1 MAEFDGHIRQVGHI
15 TNQLLD
21 EFREKVSQISESSWR
36 ASNAKKPNQFDVFK
50 DSVHHL
56 VLQFPMNLEDHRVS
70 GVTRHWRDWRDSMS
84 TVLEAVSGYYQF
96 PRPKTSRIML
106 ARLFPG
112 ADIPLHIDGSEAA
125 RKPHKIHLPILTSEK
140 VEFLFEDAFGEVF
153 VEVVTQESSRRFY
166 ALLDRPTPA
175 MPFVGLI
182 LVLVLRVVVLQ
193 HLHLFVDADLLREV
207 VW

>member
-70 GVTRHWRDWRDSMS
+70 GFTRHWRDWRDSMS

-140 VEFLFEDAFGEVF
+140 VEFLFEDAEYHLEAGRMYEVNNR
-153 VEVVTQESSRRFY
+153 VPHGGRNASDT
-166 ALLDRPTPA
+166 DRVHLIFDYYDENGTP
-175 MPFVGLI
+175 
-182 LVLVLRVVVLQ
+182 
-193 HLHLFVDADLLREV
+193 
-207 VW
+207 